1 LSFEREHRIAQVYN
15 EWDRNGTLWEI
26 RGGLVSFYM
35 VFYFLIE
42 RGKWNWS
49 TRNKWV

>member
-35 VFYFLIE
+35 VFFYF
-42 RGKWNWS
+42 
-49 TRNKWV
+49 